1 MPKGPSY
8 PSKKEGTT
16 MSITFH
22 LLVWID
28 HQEAKLYA
36 VSRHDLTELAT
47 IHAPDQG
54 RGHIHH
60 KAGTMGPG
68 HDPVFAGFLREVTG
82 SLENAREIL
91 IVGPSD
97 ARHALKTYL
106 AQNAPRLN
114 ERVIGVESMGKCGPG
129 ELQAFASRFFRN
141 ADRMRS
147 SS

>member
-1 MPKGPSY
+1 
-8 PSKKEGTT
+8 
-16 MSITFH
+16 MSNTFH
-22 LLVWID
+22 QMVWID
-28 HQEAKLYA
+28 HQLAKLYA

-47 IHAPDQG
+47 IHAADQG

-60 KAGTMGPG
+60 KAGTMGSG
-68 HDPVFAGFLREVTG
+68 HDPVFAGFLREVTA

-97 ARHALKTYL
+97 AKYALKNYIAL
-106 AQNAPRLN
+106 NAPLLD
-114 ERVIGVESMGKCGPG
+114 ERVIGVEPLGKCGPG
-129 ELQAFASRFFRN
+129 ELQTFASQFFRH